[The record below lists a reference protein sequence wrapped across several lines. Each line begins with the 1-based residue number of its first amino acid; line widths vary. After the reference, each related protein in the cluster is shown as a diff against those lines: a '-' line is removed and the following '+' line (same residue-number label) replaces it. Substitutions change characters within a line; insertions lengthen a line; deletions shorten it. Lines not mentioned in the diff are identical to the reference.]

1 MNYMQNLQIIIPKRM
16 EGERIDS
23 ALARMLPEFSR
34 SKITAWIKSGE
45 ALISGKKFKSKDKV
59 SGDEV
64 VCLSVNLN
72 QNTIW
77 LAEDIPIN
85 VIFEDEDI
93 IVLNKQFGLVTHPGS
108 GNWSGTLA
116 NALLHYNPSLE
127 SLDRAGIV
135 HRLDKNTSGLMVVA
149 KNQKSQKYLV
159 EQLQSHSISREYS
172 AIVYGHMISGG
183 TISEPLGRDPKDRV
197 KQAVLRNGREATTH
211 YRVINRF
218 KSHTH
223 VKAILETGRTHQIRV
238 HMSHIGHSLVGD
250 SIYGGKVRYPRKASE
265 ALKNE
270 LLNFRRQA
278 LHSKKLSLNHPQ
290 SGELMSWKAPLPD
303 DMLKLLQVLEK
314 FD

>member
-1 MNYMQNLQIIIPKRM
+1 MKNVQIIIPKRM
-16 EGERIDS
+16 EGERIDI
-23 ALARMLPEFSR
+23 ALAKMLPEFSR

-45 ALISGKKFKSKDKV
+45 AVIYGKKFKPKDKV

-64 VCLSVNLN
+64 IILSANRN

-116 NALLHYNPSLE
+116 NALLHYDSSLE
-127 SLDRAGIV
+127 ALDRAGIV

-149 KNQKSQKYLV
+149 KNLKSQKNLV
-159 EQLQSHSISREYS
+159 EQLQNHSVSREYS

-183 TISEPLGRDPKDRV
+183 TINEPLGRDPNDRV
-197 KQAVLRNGREATTH
+197 KQTVLRNGRDAITH
-211 YRVINRF
+211 YRVIDRF

-238 HMSHIGHSLVGD
+238 HLSHIGYSLVGD
-250 SIYGGKVRYPRKASE
+250 SIYGGRVRYPKRASE
-265 ALKNE
+265 SLKNE
-270 LLNFRRQA
+270 LLNFKRQA
-278 LHSKKLSLNHPQ
+278 LHSKKLTLKHPK
-290 SGELMSWKAPLPD
+290 SGELLSWKIPLPE
-303 DMLKLLQVLEK
+303 DMIMLLNVLKE
-314 FD
+314 FDNI

>member
-1 MNYMQNLQIIIPKRM
+1 M
-16 EGERIDS
+16 EGERLDVV
-23 ALARMLPEFSR
+23 LAEMLPEYSR
-34 SKITAWIKSGE
+34 SKITSWIKSGQ
-45 ALISGKKFKSKDKV
+45 ALISKKTFKPKDKAN
-59 SGDEV
+59 GDEIV
-64 VCLSVNLN
+64 YLATSQENINAWQAENIPLN
-72 QNTIW
+72 I
-77 LAEDIPIN
+77 
-85 VIFEDEDI
+85 IFEDKDI

-116 NALLHYNPSLE
+116 NALLNYDSNLAKM
-127 SLDRAGIV
+127 DRAGIV

-149 KNQKSQKYLV
+149 RNHKSQKYLV
-159 EQLQSHSISREYS
+159 QQLQTHSISREYS

-183 TISEPLGRDPKDRV
+183 TITEPLGRDSNNRV
-197 KQAVLRNGREATTH
+197 KQAVVRNGKEATTH
-211 YRVINRF
+211 YRVIDRF

-238 HMSHIGHSLVGD
+238 HLSHIGHSLVGD

>member
-1 MNYMQNLQIIIPKRM
+1 MNVQIIIPKRM
-16 EGERIDS
+16 EGERIDI
-23 ALARMLPEFSR
+23 ALAKMLPEFSR

-45 ALISGKKFKSKDKV
+45 AVIYGKKFKPKDKV

-64 VCLSVNLN
+64 IILSANQN

-116 NALLHYNPSLE
+116 NALLHYDSSLE
-127 SLDRAGIV
+127 ALDRAGIV

-149 KNQKSQKYLV
+149 KNQKSQKSLV
-159 EQLQSHSISREYS
+159 EQLQNHSVSREYS

-183 TISEPLGRDPKDRV
+183 TINEPLGRDPNDRV
-197 KQAVLRNGREATTH
+197 KQTVLRNGRDAITH
-211 YRVINRF
+211 YRVIDRF

-238 HMSHIGHSLVGD
+238 HLSHIGYSLVGD
-250 SIYGGKVRYPRKASE
+250 SIYGGRVRYPKRASE
-265 ALKNE
+265 SLKNE
-270 LLNFRRQA
+270 LLNFKRQA
-278 LHSKKLSLNHPQ
+278 LHSKKLTLKHPK
-290 SGELMSWKAPLPD
+290 SGELLSWKIPLPE
-303 DMLKLLQVLEK
+303 DMIKLLNVLKE
-314 FD
+314 FDNI

>member
-1 MNYMQNLQIIIPKRM
+1 MRILQILIPKRM
-16 EGERIDS
+16 EGERLDVV
-23 ALARMLPEFSR
+23 LAEMLPEYSR
-34 SKITAWIKSGE
+34 SKITSWIKSGQ
-45 ALISGKKFKSKDKV
+45 ALISKKTFKPKDKAN
-59 SGDEV
+59 GDEIV
-64 VCLSVNLN
+64 YLATSQENINAWQAENIPLN
-72 QNTIW
+72 I
-77 LAEDIPIN
+77 
-85 VIFEDEDI
+85 IFEDKDI

-116 NALLHYNPSLE
+116 NALLNYDSNLAKM
-127 SLDRAGIV
+127 DRAGIV

-149 KNQKSQKYLV
+149 RNHKSQKYLV
-159 EQLQSHSISREYS
+159 QQLQTHSISREYS

-183 TISEPLGRDPKDRV
+183 TITEPLGRDSNNRV
-197 KQAVLRNGREATTH
+197 KQAVVRNGKEATTH
-211 YRVINRF
+211 YRVIDRF

-238 HMSHIGHSLVGD
+238 HLSHIGHSLVGD

>member
-1 MNYMQNLQIIIPKRM
+1 MKNVQIIIPKRM
-16 EGERIDS
+16 EGERIDI
-23 ALARMLPEFSR
+23 ALAKMLPEFSR

-45 ALISGKKFKSKDKV
+45 AVIYGKKFKPKDKV

-64 VCLSVNLN
+64 IILSANRN

-116 NALLHYNPSLE
+116 NALLHYDSSLE
-127 SLDRAGIV
+127 ALDRVGIV

-149 KNQKSQKYLV
+149 KNQKSQKNLV
-159 EQLQSHSISREYS
+159 EQLQNHSVSREYS

-183 TISEPLGRDPKDRV
+183 TINEPLGRDPNDRV
-197 KQAVLRNGREATTH
+197 KQTVLRNGRDAITH
-211 YRVINRF
+211 YRVIDRF

-238 HMSHIGHSLVGD
+238 HLSHIGYSLVGD
-250 SIYGGKVRYPRKASE
+250 SIYGGRVRYPKRASE
-265 ALKNE
+265 SLKNE
-270 LLNFRRQA
+270 LLNFKRQA
-278 LHSKKLSLNHPQ
+278 LHSKKLTLKHPK
-290 SGELMSWKAPLPD
+290 SGELLSWKIPLPE
-303 DMLKLLQVLEK
+303 DMIKLLNVLKE
-314 FD
+314 FDNI

>member
-1 MNYMQNLQIIIPKRM
+1 MKNVQIIIPKRM
-16 EGERIDS
+16 EGERIDI
-23 ALARMLPEFSR
+23 ALAKMLPEFSR

-45 ALISGKKFKSKDKV
+45 AVICEKKFKPKDKV

-64 VCLSVNLN
+64 IILSANRN

-116 NALLHYNPSLE
+116 NALLHYDSSLE
-127 SLDRAGIV
+127 TLDRAGIV

-149 KNQKSQKYLV
+149 KNQKSQKSLV
-159 EQLQSHSISREYS
+159 EQLQNHSVSREYS

-183 TISEPLGRDPKDRV
+183 TINEPLGRDPNDRV
-197 KQAVLRNGREATTH
+197 KQTVLRNGRDAITH
-211 YRVINRF
+211 YRVIDRF

-238 HMSHIGHSLVGD
+238 HLSHIGYSLVGD
-250 SIYGGKVRYPRKASE
+250 SIYGGRVRYPKRASE
-265 ALKNE
+265 SLKNE
-270 LLNFRRQA
+270 LLNFKRQA
-278 LHSKKLSLNHPQ
+278 LHSKKLTLKHPK
-290 SGELMSWKAPLPD
+290 SGELLSWKIPLPD
-303 DMLKLLQVLEK
+303 DMIKLLNVLKE
-314 FD
+314 FDNI

>member
-1 MNYMQNLQIIIPKRM
+1 MKNVQIIIPKRM
-16 EGERIDS
+16 EGERIDI
-23 ALARMLPEFSR
+23 ALAKMLPEFSR

-45 ALISGKKFKSKDKV
+45 AVINKKKFKPKDKV

-64 VCLSVNLN
+64 IILSANQN

-116 NALLHYNPSLE
+116 NALLHYDSSLE
-127 SLDRAGIV
+127 ALDRAGIV

-149 KNQKSQKYLV
+149 KNQKSQKSLV
-159 EQLQSHSISREYS
+159 EQLQNHSVSREYS

-183 TISEPLGRDPKDRV
+183 TINEPLGRDPNDRV
-197 KQAVLRNGREATTH
+197 KQTVLRNGRDAITH
-211 YRVINRF
+211 YRVIDRF

-238 HMSHIGHSLVGD
+238 HLSHIGYSLVGD
-250 SIYGGKVRYPRKASE
+250 SIYGGRVRYPKRASE
-265 ALKNE
+265 SLKNE
-270 LLNFRRQA
+270 LLNFKRQA
-278 LHSKKLSLNHPQ
+278 LHSKKLTLKHPK
-290 SGELMSWKAPLPD
+290 SGELLSWKIPLPE
-303 DMLKLLQVLEK
+303 DMIKLLNVLKE
-314 FD
+314 FDNI